1 MILSKK
7 VIYTLVLLLFTFYLY
22 TFLVDFIDFRNF
34 LNTQYVKFKDFVF
47 LLENTEY
54 RETRPL
60 NEKLI
65 RNLAQKYSINLK
77 EISYREGRYV
87 ISLREV
93 DGRALVLFIRDLEQN
108 GVLESLEA
116 VDNTGKG
123 KFDIKIILRPF

>member
-54 RETRPL
+54 KETRPL

-123 KFDIKIILRPF
+123 KFDIKITLRPF

>member
-1 MILSKK
+1 
-7 VIYTLVLLLFTFYLY
+7 
-22 TFLVDFIDFRNF
+22 LVDFIDFRNF

-54 RETRPL
+54 KETRPL

>member
-1 MILSKK
+1 VILSKK

-54 RETRPL
+54 KETRPL

>member
-54 RETRPL
+54 KETRPL

>member
-1 MILSKK
+1 VILSRKI
-7 VIYTLVLLLFTFYLY
+7 IYTLILSLFTFCLY
-22 TFLVDFIDFRNF
+22 TFMVDFNDFRNF
-34 LNTQYVKFKDFVF
+34 LNNQYVKFKDFVF

-60 NEKLI
+60 NEELI
-65 RNLAQKYSINLK
+65 RNLAQKYGLNLK
-77 EISYREGRYV
+77 EINYRQGKYV

-123 KFDIKIILRPF
+123 KFDTKITLRPF